1 MEQFVRTF
9 FGYHS
14 DEMSFNLN
22 NAEIYLQLVAI
33 DGFVFFS
40 IDGFVFFSFEFV
52 ALQCILQSLS
62 ELI

>member
-33 DGFVFFS
+33 DEFIFFS
-40 IDGFVFFSFEFV
+40 FEFVFFSFDFV
-52 ALQCILQSLS
+52 ALQCILQSQS

>member
-33 DGFVFFS
+33 DGFVFFFDR
-40 IDGFVFFSFEFV
+40 ICFFSFEFV

>member
-14 DEMSFNLN
+14 FEMSFNLN

-33 DGFVFFS
+33 DEFVVFFLLVRICGSAMHITMS
-40 IDGFVFFSFEFV
+40 I
-52 ALQCILQSLS
+52 
-62 ELI
+62 

>member
-33 DGFVFFS
+33 DEFIFFFVR
-40 IDGFVFFSFEFV
+40 ICFFSFDFV
-52 ALQCILQSLS
+52 ALQCILQSQS